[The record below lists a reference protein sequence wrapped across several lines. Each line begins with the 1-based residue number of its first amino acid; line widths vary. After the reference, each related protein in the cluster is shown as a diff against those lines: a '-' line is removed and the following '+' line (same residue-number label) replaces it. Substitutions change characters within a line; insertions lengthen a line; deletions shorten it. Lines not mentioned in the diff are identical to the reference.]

1 MLFYVL
7 ILSLEV
13 SINNRNLRLNMRDNK
28 KCSCY
33 DSCYNNMGIFV
44 LINVVFGV
52 FLWDEFG

>member
-33 DSCYNNMGIFV
+33 NNMGIFV
-44 LINVVFGV
+44 LNNVEFGV